1 MLKPLFVAAAVALAA
16 PAVAATGPAV
26 PIATFDDALLA
37 AMKAGKSVP
46 LPTRVARLLP
56 VVRATHDLDAMAAA
70 VVGPPWT
77 ATGASDRAALIEA
90 FARHSAVA
98 YAENFSSWDGER
110 FIIDPKVTPRRDSQ
124 VVTVTIAGKGTA
136 TPLLFRMR
144 DGGSGWRIV
153 DIYAEGVSQVAVQRS
168 EFAAIIKAGGVAAL
182 AKQLNAR
189 DEAKLE
195 R

>member
-1 MLKPLFVAAAVALAA
+1 MLKPLFAAAALALA
-16 PAVAATGPAV
+16 VPAVAAPGPAV
-26 PIATFDDALLA
+26 PIAAFDDALLA
-37 AMKAGKSVP
+37 AMKTGKSVP
-46 LPTRVARLLP
+46 LPARVAKLLP

-70 VVGPPWT
+70 VVGPPWA
-77 ATGASDRAALIEA
+77 ATPAADRAALIEA

-98 YAENFSSWDGER
+98 YAENFNGWDGER
-110 FIIDPKVTPRRDSQ
+110 FIIDPKITPRGSGQ
-124 VVTVTIAGKGTA
+124 VVTVTIAGKGAA

-153 DIYAEGVSQVAVQRS
+153 DIYAEGVSQVAVQRA
-168 EFAAIIKAGGVAAL
+168 EFAAIIKSGGVAAL

-189 DEAKLE
+189 DEAKLK